1 VHVLYQREG
10 NRKGATSS
18 SEQEAPKTP
27 DPKVDNYNK
36 FSLVLHLLF
45 FQVGCRFGF
54 NIIKAELVCG
64 FETVCTDTEK
74 TCSE

>member
-1 VHVLYQREG
+1 MHVLYQREG

-27 DPKVDNYNK
+27 DPKVDITMINFVWCHICCPFMYVV
-36 FSLVLHLLF
+36 VLDF
-45 FQVGCRFGF
+45 
-54 NIIKAELVCG
+54 IIKAELMCG
-64 FETVCTDTEK
+64 FKTVCTDTEK